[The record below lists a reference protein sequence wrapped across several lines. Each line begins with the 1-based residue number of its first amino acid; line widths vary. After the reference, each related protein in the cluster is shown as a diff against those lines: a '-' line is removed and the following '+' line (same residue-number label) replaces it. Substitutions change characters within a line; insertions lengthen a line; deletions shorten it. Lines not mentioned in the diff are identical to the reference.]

1 MEKVCYRNCIFKP
14 GIYIYICTYIAILEN
29 VFEHR
34 YTRRNTYAPFQSM
47 HYTSRTILF
56 PLRNN
61 FLKEVLF
68 KFRQMF
74 WKKKKTNTETVT
86 KFYYTAEIPEE
97 RVP

>member
-1 MEKVCYRNCIFKP
+1 MEKDCYRNCIFKP

-34 YTRRNTYAPFQSM
+34 HPRSNTYALFQSM

-74 WKKKKTNTETVT
+74 GEKKTNTETAT
-86 KFYYTAEIPEE
+86 KFYYTAEITEK